1 METLASRY
9 PLALSLAFSTYEGH
23 TSPCLFVRH
32 LDEHED
38 KGKDFAHPTKLARV
52 YLGGTPA
59 PQRALVKGSD
69 NSLQASQALLR
80 DPTKHELVHLHMID
94 GSLHMTLSPQDARVV
109 VEKKWG
115 ELHRLAGVAY
125 RGYYMPPYWL
135 PRSLYF
141 GHEPSRVRWGYQ
153 MAQIKQSQAQSKALP
168 KGMLLP
174 PTYTLIYA
182 PRTRQELSIVLQI
195 LDQSVAWALGKPM

>member
-1 METLASRY
+1 
-9 PLALSLAFSTYEGH
+9 
-23 TSPCLFVRH
+23 
-32 LDEHED
+32 
-38 KGKDFAHPTKLARV
+38 
-52 YLGGTPA
+52 
-59 PQRALVKGSD
+59 
-69 NSLQASQALLR
+69 
-80 DPTKHELVHLHMID
+80 
-94 GSLHMTLSPQDARVV
+94 
-109 VEKKWG
+109 
-115 ELHRLAGVAY
+115 
-125 RGYYMPPYWL
+125 MPPYWL